1 VAASTTT
8 VAAPAPPAV
17 DRPGGSVAAGADV
30 ADALVDQ
37 ADAALVPAGSAKGTT
52 AVVAAVVELVGA
64 AEPAVAVVDGQTT
77 VAVVDG
83 PTTVAVVDGP
93 TTVAVVDGPTTVA
106 VVAGRTTVAVVDGR
120 TTVAVVDGRATVVIS
135 VVTTAEFPPEHP
147 LTNKSTAPAAAKI
160 RRRRAR
166 PEGRRRDEQLIDDI

>member
-1 VAASTTT
+1 M
-8 VAAPAPPAV
+8 AAPAPPAV
-17 DRPGGSVAAGADV
+17 DRAGGSVAAAADV
-30 ADALVDQ
+30 ADALVDE

-83 PTTVAVVDGP
+83 
-93 TTVAVVDGPTTVA
+93 
-106 VVAGRTTVAVVDGR
+106 R

-135 VVTTAEFPPEHP
+135 VVTTDEFPPEHP

-160 RRRRAR
+160 RRRCAR

>member
-1 VAASTTT
+1 

-17 DRPGGSVAAGADV
+17 DRAGGSVAAAADV
-30 ADALVDQ
+30 ADALVDE

-83 PTTVAVVDGP
+83 
-93 TTVAVVDGPTTVA
+93 
-106 VVAGRTTVAVVDGR
+106 R

-135 VVTTAEFPPEHP
+135 VVTTDEFPPEHP

-160 RRRRAR
+160 RRRCAR

>member
-52 AVVAAVVELVGA
+52 AAVAAPVELAGA
-64 AEPAVAVVDGQTT
+64 AEPA
-77 VAVVDG
+77 
-83 PTTVAVVDGP
+83 
-93 TTVAVVDGPTTVA
+93 
-106 VVAGRTTVAVVDGR
+106 
-120 TTVAVVDGRATVVIS
+120 VAVVDGRATVVIS
-135 VVTTAEFPPEHP
+135 VVTTDEFPPEHP

>member
-1 VAASTTT
+1 

-52 AVVAAVVELVGA
+52 AAVAAPVELAGA
-64 AEPAVAVVDGQTT
+64 AEPA
-77 VAVVDG
+77 
-83 PTTVAVVDGP
+83 
-93 TTVAVVDGPTTVA
+93 
-106 VVAGRTTVAVVDGR
+106 VAVVDGR

-135 VVTTAEFPPEHP
+135 VVTTDEFLPEHP

>member
-1 VAASTTT
+1 
-8 VAAPAPPAV
+8 V

-52 AVVAAVVELVGA
+52 AVVAAPVELAGA
-64 AEPAVAVVDGQTT
+64 AEPAVAVVDGQ
-77 VAVVDG
+77 
-83 PTTVAVVDGP
+83 
-93 TTVAVVDGPTTVA
+93 
-106 VVAGRTTVAVVDGR
+106 TTVAVVDGR

-147 LTNKSTAPAAAKI
+147 LTNKSTAPAAAKT

-166 PEGRRRDEQLIDDI
+166 PEGRRRDE

>member
-1 VAASTTT
+1 

-30 ADALVDQ
+30 ADALVDE

-52 AVVAAVVELVGA
+52 AVVAAVVELAGA
-64 AEPAVAVVDGQTT
+64 AEPAVAVVDG
-77 VAVVDG
+77 
-83 PTTVAVVDGP
+83 P
-93 TTVAVVDGPTTVA
+93 
-106 VVAGRTTVAVVDGR
+106 TTVAVVDGR

-160 RRRRAR
+160 RRRCAR